1 MKHHRREGN
10 PQGDRGLLTVQNTG
24 IAVPAFLRVLN
35 LRNLFSACGP
45 KDIRGA
51 NIGTNP
57 TGITFL
63 LIKDGWHNNSF
74 LNEPSRYPLRLCTM
88 RLSSTHGS
96 RKPQSKLREDH
107 DQRGCDKDRDN
118 HYACSPVDRD
128 EVNIAQ
134 SR

>member
-10 PQGDRGLLTVQNTG
+10 PQGDRGLLAVQNTS

-35 LRNLFSACGP
+35 FRDFFSACGP

-74 LNEPSRYPLRLCTM
+74 L
-88 RLSSTHGS
+88 
-96 RKPQSKLREDH
+96 
-107 DQRGCDKDRDN
+107 
-118 HYACSPVDRD
+118 D
-128 EVNIAQ
+128 EL
-134 SR
+134 